1 MYSRENYAQAKAEIE
16 QRRLNA
22 IATAD
27 ERNREV
33 ALESEEIRKI
43 DSELSATGLLLFKT
57 AMSGGDVDT
66 VRTRNE
72 ELNAKRRELLKS
84 MGYPEDYTE
93 PQYVCKICRDT
104 GFVDTK
110 MCSCLKH
117 LLIMKNIQSSGIGKL
132 IDKQSFEN
140 FDLEWYKSNPDH
152 YERMKRNVKIAKN
165 YADNFARHE
174 DNLLLIGSTGTGKT
188 HISTAIAKT
197 IISQGFDVLYDSA
210 QNIISDYETDRFR
223 SGYGQTEQIS
233 EKYVECDLLII
244 DDLGTEFTNQF
255 SISVLYNLLNTR
267 LNKGLSTIISTNLS
281 AQELASKYEGRIY
294 SRMIGTGYTVL
305 RFEGNDHRV
314 AR

>member
-43 DSELSATGLLLFKT
+43 DAELSATGLLLFKT

-93 PQYVCKICRDT
+93 PQYVCKTCRDT

-233 EKYVECDLLII
+233 EKYAECDLLII

-281 AQELASKYEGRIY
+281 AEELAGKYDGRIY
-294 SRMIGTGYTVL
+294 SRIIGSDYSVL
-305 RFEGNDHRV
+305 LFSGRDHRV
-314 AR
+314 FR

>member
-43 DSELSATGLLLFKT
+43 DAELSATGLLLFKT

>member
-43 DSELSATGLLLFKT
+43 DAELSATGLLLFKT

-93 PQYVCKICRDT
+93 PQYVCKTCRDT

-233 EKYVECDLLII
+233 EKYAECDLLII